1 MTCSVSVAFLR
12 RSLPVVLA
20 MLLLL
25 SSCQNLVKAFQTTPA
40 GIVAINTRTKQ
51 QQQQSTSFK
60 MKFPTTKRTTLNMMM
75 MLDPNDAMMTHI
87 STASSVSHE
96 TLDAVLLQTQLL
108 LSDASSASSSSDSS
122 GWWSAYLNIF
132 KTALTLVHDTIDGP
146 LRSVGVTQTWGP
158 SIALFTAGEFVFKNE
173 HKHIHIYSMK

>member
-12 RSLPVVLA
+12 RSLPVVLV

-25 SSCQNLVKAFQTTPA
+25 SSCQNPVKAFQTAPG
-40 GIVAINTRTKQ
+40 GIVAINTRTQ
-51 QQQQSTSFK
+51 QQRQSTSVSFT
-60 MKFPTTKRTTLNMMM
+60 MKFPTTTKRTTLNMMM
-75 MLDPNDAMMTHI
+75 MMDPNDAMMTHI
-87 STASSVSHE
+87 STVSPISHE

-108 LSDASSASSSSDSS
+108 LSDAAAASSSSDNS

-158 SIALFTAGEFVFKNE
+158 SIALFTAGEFVFK
-173 HKHIHIYSMK
+173 K

>member
-1 MTCSVSVAFLR
+1 
-12 RSLPVVLA
+12 

-25 SSCQNLVKAFQTTPA
+25 SSCQNPVKAFQTTPPA
-40 GIVAINTRTKQ
+40 GIIAINTRTKH
-51 QQQQSTSFK
+51 QQQQSSSVSFT
-60 MKFPTTKRTTLNMMM
+60 MKFPTTTKRTTLNMMM
-75 MLDPNDAMMTHI
+75 MMDPNDAMMTHI
-87 STASSVSHE
+87 STVSPISHE

-108 LSDASSASSSSDSS
+108 LSDAAAASSSSDNS

-158 SIALFTAGEFVFKNE
+158 SIALFTAGEFVFK
-173 HKHIHIYSMK
+173 K